1 MGICSSVSQSP
12 FRHRIKL
19 DRRHFLT
26 ERPVLTEA
34 AITSQ
39 ANLLAAITTYLRE
52 EYRSLKFTLLFH
64 FPSLNKTTD
73 FSSKVTDR
81 MLKGIECIVR
91 FHEVPEK
98 SLKLMIE
105 DKFLT
110 FQVDDNEL
118 ISEVKQRIT
127 NRLRLSV
134 SFRLYMQQLELEDGF
149 FIKDYSIEEATEV
162 QILYHKNYS
171 NLKLR
176 SGLNLEM
183 VCLSEACRSWEQ
195 VIYLP
200 LGLGQFDLLAE
211 FENKQNCEDCG
222 EELMCNRDFG
232 LTNCEFLLDFVDSF
246 DATQSSSGRLKNSEY
261 MRKHADNGWVS
272 AHLIAK
278 RTSN

>member
-1 MGICSSVSQSP
+1 MTSQTN
-12 FRHRIKL
+12 
-19 DRRHFLT
+19 FLT
-26 ERPVLTEA
+26 
-34 AITSQ
+34 AIT
-39 ANLLAAITTYLRE
+39 AYLRE

-64 FPSLNKTTD
+64 FPTLSKTSN
-73 FSSKVTDR
+73 FSCEVTSH
-81 MLKGIECIVR
+81 MLRGTECIVR
-91 FHEVPEK
+91 FHEIPEK

-110 FQVDDNEL
+110 FQVDNNEL
-118 ISEVKQRIT
+118 ISEVKQMIS

-134 SFRLYMQQLELEDGF
+134 SLRLYMQQLELEDGY

-162 QILYHKNYS
+162 QILHPKNYS
-171 NLKLR
+171 SLKLR

-195 VIYLP
+195 VYLP
-200 LGLGQFDLLAE
+200 LGLGQFDLFTELA
-211 FENKQNCEDCG
+211 NKQNCQDCG
-222 EELMCNRDFG
+222 EELMCNRNFG

-246 DATQSSSGRLKNSEY
+246 DAKQSSSGRLKNSEY

-278 RTSN
+278 RTSNYEPCL